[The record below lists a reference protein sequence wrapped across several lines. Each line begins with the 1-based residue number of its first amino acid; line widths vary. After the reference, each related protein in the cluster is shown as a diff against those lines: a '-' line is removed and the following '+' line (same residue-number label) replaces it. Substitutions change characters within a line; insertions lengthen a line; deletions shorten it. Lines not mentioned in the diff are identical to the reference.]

1 MLNIDRDFTNEISP
15 AHEAF
20 LMQSQTGRVTSEL
33 GNIEPESIP
42 RNFIL
47 YQEYSKNRIAEII
60 RARRSLYEL
69 ASLEKKRELERK
81 VEVEVNDFCEWMV
94 GKKGIERNMAHYYAI
109 SVKSLLLGLPSGAQM
124 AQLFNIV
131 LDGMSVH

>member
-15 AHEAF
+15 TREAF
-20 LMQSQTGRVTSEL
+20 LMQSQSGRVTSEL
-33 GNIEPESIP
+33 EIIEPESIP

-47 YQEYSKNRIAEII
+47 YEEYSKNGIAEII

-69 ASLEKKRELERK
+69 VNLEKKRELERK
-81 VEVEVNDFCEWMV
+81 VEVEVNDFQEWMI
-94 GKKGIERNMAHYYAI
+94 GKKGMDRNMAHYYAI

-124 AQLFNIV
+124 AQLFSIV
-131 LDGMSVH
+131 LDGISDH